1 MLQMQFIMRKRS
13 ERPERKKIQEMWF
26 PFTNLSKVEFRIHP
40 KTTNKQKLLQSR
52 PEFQLELL
60 NGFSISLSEFV
71 FQRSRWL

>member
-40 KTTNKQKLLQSR
+40 KTTNKKNSCNQDQN
-52 PEFQLELL
+52 F
-60 NGFSISLSEFV
+60 N
-71 FQRSRWL
+71 WNY